1 MLQPVK
7 EDGAGKTVGERT
19 NWEFLRL
26 EGVGDSDYR
35 LGTIMPELLVGKE
48 TDFEE
53 GDRRIIV
60 QGELEIGVFRIDGEF
75 FAYQN
80 QCAHRGG
87 PVCQGKI
94 LGKVEEVLAEDQTS
108 QGLKF
113 SEESIH
119 IICPWHGFEYD
130 LRSGVNAGDGRL
142 RLKKYQ
148 AKVKDGSVYV
158 II

>member
-1 MLQPVK
+1 
-7 EDGAGKTVGERT
+7 
-19 NWEFLRL
+19 
-26 EGVGDSDYR
+26 
-35 LGTIMPELLVGKE
+35 MPKLLVGKE
-48 TDFEE
+48 AEFDKE
-53 GDRRIIV
+53 GRKIIV
-60 QGELEIGVFRIDGEF
+60 QGELEIGVFRLDGDF
-75 FAYQN
+75 HAYRN

-130 LRSGVNAGDGRL
+130 LKTAVNAGEPRL
-142 RLKKYQ
+142 SLIKY
-148 AKVKDGSVYV
+148 KVKVQDGSVYV

>member
-1 MLQPVK
+1 MHHPGIIRASRSMTKL
-7 EDGAGKTVGERT
+7 
-19 NWEFLRL
+19 F
-26 EGVGDSDYR
+26 
-35 LGTIMPELLVGKE
+35 VGKE
-48 TDFEE
+48 TEFEKE
-53 GDRRIIV
+53 NCKIII
-60 QGELEIGVFRIDGEF
+60 QGELEIGVFKIDGDF
-75 FAYQN
+75 HAYQN
-80 QCAHRGG
+80 QCSHRGG

-130 LRSGVNAGDGRL
+130 LRTGVNAGRPRL
-142 RLKKYQ
+142 RLKKYEV
-148 AKVKDGSVYV
+148 KVHDGSVYV